1 METTSQFKALDERYF
16 MPAFSRDMAIVKGEG
31 STVWDAEGKQYLDCV
46 AGIAVCSTGHCHPA
60 VVKAICD
67 QAHQSDPL
75 FQPLLRTAPGRSGT
89 ETCRDYRYAQGLLLQ
104 LGSRSN

>member
-67 QAHQSDPL
+67 QAHQLIHCSNLYYIPH
-75 FQPLLRTAPGRSGT
+75 
-89 ETCRDYRYAQGLLLQ
+89 QGELAKKLVEITGLHKAFF
-104 LGSRSN
+104 SNSVA